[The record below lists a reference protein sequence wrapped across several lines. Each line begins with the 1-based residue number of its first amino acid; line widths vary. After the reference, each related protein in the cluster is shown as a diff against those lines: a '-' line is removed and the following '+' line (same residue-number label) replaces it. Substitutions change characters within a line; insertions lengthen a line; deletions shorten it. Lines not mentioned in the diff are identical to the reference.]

1 MRNALLYGCLNDLKN
16 RLIQLENWGG
26 NLVARSRQFGPS
38 SLRAW
43 EALPVISTVGE
54 IIHSVCEATENC
66 AGEGILLLLN
76 EL

>member
-1 MRNALLYGCLNDLKN
+1 MKLTFDA
-16 RLIQLENWGG
+16 
-26 NLVARSRQFGPS
+26 RQFGPS
-38 SLRAW
+38 NLRGW